1 MWGITKLS
9 LTSTCKQN
17 ICSVFFIAG
26 VIISNSN
33 RVFAQIT
40 PDETLPNNSNVT
52 PDGNIT
58 GGTQEGSN
66 LFHSFKEFS
75 VRTGSSADF
84 NNAVEIK
91 NIITRVTG
99 NNISNIDGSIKANGE
114 ANVFLL
120 NPNGIIFGRN
130 AQLDVGGSFVASTA
144 NSLKF
149 ADGKEFSAIPRESP
163 PLLTVSVPVGLQF
176 GVNPGDIRSQGSF
189 MRVLPEKTLA
199 LVGSNLALQGGTL
212 EGGRI
217 ELGSVAPATLVQ
229 LNQPENGYV
238 LGYIGVQDFKDIN
251 IFQGA
256 FIYSVGGAD
265 VKLQGRNVILT
276 EKSQIESLT
285 EDPRRG
291 GDIVVNA
298 NNLNVED
305 VSVITTVT
313 NGNGTAGNIIV
324 NASESV
330 RLTGATPSDIPG
342 GIFSQSSGNGGN
354 IIIETGQLL
363 IKDGAAVDASTFGAG
378 QAGNVKIT
386 ARDSITLVGSSS
398 IDSNL
403 KGTTGI
409 FAQVAEAASENIEKL
424 GNAGS
429 IDIKTGKLT
438 VLDGAQI
445 SSSARKTGNGGNVT
459 IQANSIELS
468 GTLPNANLTKG
479 SSGIFVTAEPRDRK
493 TGIITTGKA
502 GNLQIN
508 TNRGPVTVE
517 NGAKISANN
526 YGTGEGGSLTLNVG
540 QLLIQNGGLV
550 TSSSFDGA
558 KGGNINVTASDVQV
572 IGKGNIGLTPVESA
586 LFTEATFSPNQD
598 NTNNL
603 TLVNNNA
610 IAGNLTLNADSLTV
624 KDSAKISVS
633 NNYQSGSAGNLT
645 IQAQSI
651 TLDNQASL
659 IGTTQSGNGGD
670 ITLSQLGLLDMRR
683 ASLISTTAGNNNNPG
698 NGGNIT
704 IDAPN
709 GFIVAT
715 PLQNNDITA
724 NAFEGKGG
732 KVTINAT
739 SLFGIELR
747 SRQEDPLTLPTN
759 DITAI
764 SIQDPSLSGV
774 VQINTPDV
782 DPSRGL
788 VELPTNLV
796 DITRQIATA
805 CIPQDENIQNSFTIT
820 GRGGLPESPTDGLQ
834 DFSVIAE
841 WVERPEQEQKKP
853 GKFSL
858 SLSTQPSIVE
868 ASGWMVDVRGKIHL
882 VAKHTPINSQ
892 SSWQNPRLCY

>member
-1 MWGITKLS
+1 MWGVTKLS
-9 LTSTCKQN
+9 FTSICKQN
-17 ICSVFFIAG
+17 ICSVFLIAG
-26 VIISNSN
+26 VIISNSS

-75 VRTGSSADF
+75 VPTGSSADF
-84 NNAVEIK
+84 NNAVDIK
-91 NIITRVTG
+91 NIITRVIG
-99 NNISNIDGSIKANGE
+99 NNISNIDGLIKANGE

-120 NPNGIIFGRN
+120 NPNGIFFGRN
-130 AQLDVGGSFVASTA
+130 ARLEVGGSFVASTA

-149 ADGKEFSAIPRESP
+149 ADGKEFSATPREGL

-176 GVNPGDIRSQGSF
+176 GVNPGDITSQGSF
-189 MRVLPEKTLA
+189 MRVSPGKTLA

-229 LNQPENGYV
+229 LNQPENGYA

-251 IFQGA
+251 IFQEA
-256 FIYSVGGAD
+256 FIFSAGGAD
-265 VKLQGRNVILT
+265 IKLQGRNVTLK

-285 EDPRRG
+285 EDSRRG

-305 VSVITTVT
+305 VSVITTAT
-313 NGNGTAGNIIV
+313 KDNGTAGNIIV
-324 NASESV
+324 NAFESV
-330 RLTGATPSDIPG
+330 RLTGATPSDSPG
-342 GIFSQSSGNGGN
+342 GIFSQSPGNGGN

-363 IKDGAAVDASTFGAG
+363 IEDGAAVDASTFGVG

-398 IDSNL
+398 NSNL
-403 KGTTGI
+403 EGTTGI
-409 FAQVAEAASENIEKL
+409 FAQVAEVTSENIEKL
-424 GNAGS
+424 GDAGN
-429 IDIKTGKLT
+429 IDIKTEKLT

-459 IQANSIELS
+459 IEANSIELS

-502 GNLQIN
+502 GSLQIN

-526 YGTGEGGSLTLNVG
+526 YGTGEGGSLNLNVG

-550 TSSSFDGA
+550 TSTSFDGA
-558 KGGNINVTASDVQV
+558 KGGNIEVTASDVRV
-572 IGKGNIGLTPVESA
+572 IGKGNIGLTPVKSA
-586 LFTEATFSPNQD
+586 LLTEAAFSPNQD
-598 NTNNL
+598 NSNNL
-603 TLVNNNA
+603 TSVNNNA
-610 IAGNLTLNADSLTV
+610 IAGNLTLNANSLTV
-624 KDSAKISVS
+624 KDSARISVS
-633 NNYQSGSAGNLT
+633 NKYPSGSAGNLT

-659 IGTTQSGNGGD
+659 IGTTESGNGGD
-670 ITLSQLGLLDMRR
+670 ITLSQLGLLDMTRG
-683 ASLISTTAGNNNNPG
+683 SLISTTAGNNNNPG

-747 SRQEDPLTLPTN
+747 SSQEDPRTLPTN

-788 VELPTNLV
+788 VELPTGLV

-805 CIPQDENIQNSFTIT
+805 CAPQDENRRNSFTVT

-841 WVERPEQEQKKP
+841 WVERPEQEQNKP

-858 SLSTQPSIVE
+858 SVSTQPSIVE
-868 ASGWMVDVRGKIHL
+868 ASGWMVDAGGKIHL
-882 VAKHTPINSQ
+882 VAKNTPINSQ

>member
-1 MWGITKLS
+1 LWGITKLS
-9 LTSTCKQN
+9 FTSTCKQN
-17 ICSVFFIAG
+17 ICSVLLIAG

-40 PDETLPNNSNVT
+40 PDETLPNNSNVRL
-52 PDGNIT
+52 DGNIT

-75 VRTGSSADF
+75 VSTGSSAKFD
-84 NNAVEIK
+84 NIVEIK

-99 NNISNIDGSIKANGE
+99 NNISNIDGLIKANGE

-120 NPNGIIFGRN
+120 NPNGIIFGTN
-130 AQLDVGGSFVASTA
+130 AQLEIGGSFVASTA
-144 NSLKF
+144 NSVKF
-149 ADGKEFSAIPRESP
+149 ADGKEFSATPREGS

-199 LVGSNLALQGGTL
+199 LVGSNLALQGSSL

-238 LGYIGVQDFKDIN
+238 LGYTGVKDFKDIN
-251 IFQGA
+251 ISQGA
-256 FIYSVGGAD
+256 FILSVGGAD
-265 VKLQGRNVILT
+265 VKLQGRNVTLK

-285 EDPRRG
+285 EDPRQG

-305 VSVITTVT
+305 VSVITTAT
-313 NGNGTAGNIIV
+313 RDKGTAGNIIV

-330 RLTGATPSDIPG
+330 ELIGLTPDSPG
-342 GIFSQSSGNGGN
+342 GIFSQADAGNGGN
-354 IIIETGQLL
+354 IIIETEQLL
-363 IKDGAAVDASTFGAG
+363 IKDGAAVDVSNFGAG

-386 ARDSITLVGSSS
+386 AGNSITLIGSSS
-398 IDSNL
+398 DSNL

-409 FAQVAEAASENIEKL
+409 FAQVAEVTSDNIEKL
-424 GNAGS
+424 GNAGN

-445 SSSARKTGNGGNVT
+445 SSSARKTGNGGNIT
-459 IQANSIELS
+459 IEANSIKLR

-493 TGIITTGKA
+493 TGIVTTGKA

-508 TNRGPVTVE
+508 TNRGAVTVE

-526 YGTGEGGSLTLNVG
+526 YGTGEGGSLNLNVG

-558 KGGNINVTASDVQV
+558 KGGNIDITASDVQV
-572 IGKGNIGLTPVESA
+572 IGKGNIGLISVESA
-586 LFTEATFSPNQD
+586 LLTEATFTPNQD
-598 NTNNL
+598 NSNNL

-610 IAGNLTLNADSLTV
+610 IAGNLNINANSLTV
-624 KDSAKISVS
+624 KDSANISVS
-633 NNYQSGSAGNLT
+633 NKYQSGRAGNLT
-645 IQAQSI
+645 IQTQSI

-659 IGTTQSGNGGD
+659 IGTTESGNGGD
-670 ITLSQLGLLDMRR
+670 ITMSQLGLLDMRR

-724 NAFEGKGG
+724 NAFVGKGG
-732 KVTINAT
+732 KITINAT

-747 SRQEDPLTLPTN
+747 DTQEDPLTLPTN

-782 DPSRGL
+782 DPSSGL

-796 DITRQIATA
+796 DIARQIATA
-805 CIPQDENIQNSFTIT
+805 CTPQDENRQNSFIVT
-820 GRGGLPESPTDGLQ
+820 GRGGLAESPTEGLQ
-834 DFSVIAE
+834 DFSIITE
-841 WVERPEQEQKKP
+841 WVERPQQEQKKP

-858 SLSTQPSIVE
+858 SVSTQRSIVE
-868 ASGWMVDVRGKIHL
+868 ASGWMVDASGKIHL
-882 VAKHTPINSQ
+882 VATNTPINSQ
-892 SSWQNPRLCY
+892 SLWQNSRPCY